1 MLLPILFILIGFGL
15 LIKGA
20 DWMVS
25 GSSAL
30 ARKYHISDLVI
41 GLTIVAFGTSAPEL
55 VVNAFASIDGH
66 SDIVLGNII
75 GSNNFNLFVILGIVG
90 LISPFVVQT
99 STIWKE
105 IPIALF
111 AVLTMYFLTHN
122 FYLSDTTGFS
132 RIDGL
137 VMLSMFAAFLYYI
150 FTQMK
155 AHPAPAETTMV
166 QWSNIK
172 IWTLIVIGLSGL
184 VLGGKLVVDYA
195 VELAQQLGVSEKIIG
210 LTIVAAGTSL
220 PELVTSVVAAMKKN
234 SDMAVG
240 NIIGSNIFNI
250 FLILATSALIR
261 PISYNPKFDFDLYL
275 LLGGTLFL
283 FIAMFSGQKKK
294 LDRWEALIFV
304 TCFVAYTIFSIVRE

>member
-1 MLLPILFILIGFGL
+1 
-15 LIKGA
+15 
-20 DWMVS
+20 MVS

-55 VVNAFASIDGH
+55 VVNAFASFEGH

-90 LISPFVVQT
+90 LISPFVVQN

-105 IPIALF
+105 IPIAML
-111 AVLTMYFLTHN
+111 AALSMYFLAHN
-122 FYLSDTTGFS
+122 FFISGKIGFS
-132 RIDGL
+132 RIDGFA
-137 VMLSMFAAFLYYI
+137 MLSMFAAFLYYI
-150 FTQMK
+150 FRQMK
-155 AHPAPAETTMV
+155 AHPTQVEATAV
-166 QWSNIK
+166 QWSNLK

-195 VELAQQLGVSEKIIG
+195 VELAKQLGVSEKIIG

-220 PELVTSVVAAMKKN
+220 PELVTSVVAAMKRN

-261 PISYNPKFDFDLYL
+261 PIAYNPKFDFDLYL

-294 LDRWEALIFV
+294 LDRWEALILV